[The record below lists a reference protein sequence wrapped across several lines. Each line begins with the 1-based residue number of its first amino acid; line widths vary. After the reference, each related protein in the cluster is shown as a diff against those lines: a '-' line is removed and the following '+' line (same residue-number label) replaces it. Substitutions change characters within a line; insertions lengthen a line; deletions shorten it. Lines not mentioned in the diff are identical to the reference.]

1 MVLTAKDEDPLPLV
15 EGEPAFLLDEGV
27 AYVRGWAQA
36 QHAVS
41 ALKQALA
48 DLGQDNAIPHLRAD
62 VNVFGAGIVELGCI
76 TPQTATLIAEALKTA
91 ASQKNESHDGCA
103 A

>member
-1 MVLTAKDEDPLPLV
+1 MTAKGDDMPPWAD
-15 EGEPAFLLDEGV
+15 GEPAFLLDEGV
-27 AYVRGWAQA
+27 AYVRAWATA

-48 DLGQDNAIPHLRAD
+48 DLGHADPAPYAHAD
-62 VNVFGAGIVELGCI
+62 VNVFGAGVVELGRV
-76 TPQTATLIAEALKTA
+76 TPQTAALIAEALRA
-91 ASQKNESHDGCA
+91 MAQRRGRPDEGCA